1 MGENPTLLYGNGM
14 TDAHTADAMPT
25 SERTSWMIAVSGST
39 GLIGSALV
47 EALRR
52 DGHRIRRMVRSRT
65 SPGSEHI
72 HWDPEAGMLDPGA
85 LADVDAVVHLAG
97 ENVGERWTAEKKA
110 RIRGSRV
117 RGTRLLAEAI
127 ATLDKPPR
135 VLVSASGVGIY
146 GDRGD
151 ERLEEDS
158 RPGLDFLAQVGQEWE
173 AASEPAA
180 ERGVRVVKLRFGVVL
195 SPHGGAI
202 EKMLLPFRMGV
213 GGKVGS
219 GRQWMSWISLT
230 DVVAAIRFA
239 LFTPTLEGPVNAVA
253 PHPVTNAEFTSA
265 LGDVLG
271 RPTVM
276 TVPAF
281 ALRLVYGE
289 MADATLL
296 ASQRALPRK
305 LQEAGFRFQH
315 PELREALR
323 AELADD

>member
-1 MGENPTLLYGNGM
+1 
-14 TDAHTADAMPT
+14 
-25 SERTSWMIAVSGST
+25 MIAVSGST

-47 EALRR
+47 DSLRR
-52 DGHRIRRMVRSRT
+52 DGHQIRRMVRSRP

-72 HWDPEAGMLDPGA
+72 LWDPESGTLDPGA
-85 LADVDAVVHLAG
+85 LVGVDAVVHLAG

-110 RIRGSRV
+110 RIRDSRV

-127 ATLDKPPR
+127 AALDEPPR
-135 VLVSASGVGIY
+135 VLVCASAVGIY

-151 ERLEEDS
+151 EILDEDS
-158 RPGLDFLAQVGQEWE
+158 RAGLDFLARVGQEWE

-180 ERGVRVVKLRFGVVL
+180 ECGARVVKLRFGVVL
-195 SPHGGAI
+195 SPRGGAL
-202 EKMLLPFRMGV
+202 EKMLLPFRIGV

-219 GRQWMSWISLT
+219 GQQWMSWISLT
-230 DVVAAIRFA
+230 DAVAAIRFA
-239 LFTPTLEGPVNAVA
+239 LETATLEGPVNTVA
-253 PHPVTNAEFTSA
+253 PHPVTNAEFTGA

-281 ALRLVYGE
+281 ALRLAYGE

-296 ASQRALPRK
+296 ASQRARPRK

-315 PELREALR
+315 PELRDALR
-323 AELADD
+323 AELADG